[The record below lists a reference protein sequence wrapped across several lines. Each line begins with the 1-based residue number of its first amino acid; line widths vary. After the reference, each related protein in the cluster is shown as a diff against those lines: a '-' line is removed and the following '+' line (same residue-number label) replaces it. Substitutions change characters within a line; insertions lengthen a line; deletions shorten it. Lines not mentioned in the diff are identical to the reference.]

1 MEPLSAVLFDEACA
15 QHESLGQVDGI
26 CDSPLTQQGKY
37 VEVEGVEMEPEE
49 RSMKGWCQV
58 RRKNSQEE
66 KEAAAETRGWEE
78 FKSSYPYLAHYWRR
92 GKWREEVKVM
102 SVEQLK
108 KREAGRKLD
117 SCSKGGWP
125 SKSEVERWHREDGES
140 WG

>member
-1 MEPLSAVLFDEACA
+1 MAPLREALFDEACA

-49 RSMKGWCQV
+49 RSMKGWCHV

-78 FKSSYPYLAHYWRR
+78 FKNCYPYMAHYWRR
-92 GKWREEVKVM
+92 GEWREEVKES
-102 SVEQLK
+102 SVESLERQ
-108 KREAGRKLD
+108 EAGRKMD
-117 SCSKGGWP
+117 SSRKGAVP
-125 SKSEVERWHREDGES
+125 SKSEVEKWLCEG
-140 WG
+140 